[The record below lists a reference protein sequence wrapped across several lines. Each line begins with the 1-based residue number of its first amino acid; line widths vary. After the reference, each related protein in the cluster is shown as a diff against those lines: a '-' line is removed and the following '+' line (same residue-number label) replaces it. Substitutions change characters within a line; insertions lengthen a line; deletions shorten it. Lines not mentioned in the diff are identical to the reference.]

1 MSKSLYQTL
10 NVSENANQDE
20 IKKSYRRLARQ
31 YHPDLN
37 KTKEAEEKFKE
48 INAAYE
54 ILSDEEKRRQ
64 YDQFGDNMFGG
75 QNFSDFARSR
85 SASEDLD
92 DILSSI
98 FGRGGFSQRFS
109 QNSQGF
115 SGFNFSNFAHDFAHE
130 DLDMT
135 TTLNVSVLDTL
146 LGNKKQVS
154 INNETFSLKIP
165 IGVEEG
171 EKIRVRNKGKMGRTG
186 RGDLLLQ
193 IHIEEDEIYKRE
205 KDDIIQ
211 IFDLPL
217 KTALFGGKIE
227 IATWHKTLTLTIP
240 PNTKAMQKFRIKDKG
255 IKNRKTSHVGDLY
268 LQARL
273 ILPKT
278 ETLSNELKALLEK
291 EL

>member
-115 SGFNFSNFAHDFAHE
+115 SGFNFSNFAHE

-135 TTLNVSVLDTL
+135 ATLNVSVLDTL

-193 IHIEEDEIYKRE
+193 IHIEEDEIYRRE

-211 IFDLPL
+211 TFDLPL
-217 KTALFGGKIE
+217 KMALFGGKIE

-278 ETLSNELKALLEK
+278 ETLSSELKALLEK

>member
-10 NVSENANQDE
+10 NVSENASQDE

-85 SASEDLD
+85 RTSEDLD

-115 SGFNFSNFAHDFAHE
+115 SGFNFSNFAPE
-130 DLDMT
+130 NLDIT
-135 TTLNVSVLDTL
+135 ATLNVSVLDTL

-154 INNETFSLKIP
+154 VNNETFSLKIP

-193 IHIEEDEIYKRE
+193 IHIEEDEIYRRE
-205 KDDIIQ
+205 KDDITQ
-211 IFDLPL
+211 TFDLPL

-240 PNTKAMQKFRIKDKG
+240 PNTKAMQKFRIKEKG

>member
-10 NVSENANQDE
+10 DVSENANQDE
-20 IKKSYRRLARQ
+20 IKKSYRRLARK

-85 SASEDLD
+85 STSEDLD

-115 SGFNFSNFAHDFAHE
+115 SGFNFSNFAHE

-211 IFDLPL
+211 TFDLPL

>member
-10 NVSENANQDE
+10 DVSENTNQDE
-20 IKKSYRRLARQ
+20 IKKSYRRLARK

-85 SASEDLD
+85 STSEDLD

-115 SGFNFSNFAHDFAHE
+115 SGFNFSNFAHE

>member
-10 NVSENANQDE
+10 NVSENASQDE

-85 SASEDLD
+85 RTSEDLD

-115 SGFNFSNFAHDFAHE
+115 SGFNFSNFAPE
-130 DLDMT
+130 NLDMT
-135 TTLNVSVLDTL
+135 ATLSVSVLDTL

-154 INNETFSLKIP
+154 VNNETFSLKIP

-193 IHIEEDEIYKRE
+193 IHIEEDEMYRRE

-240 PNTKAMQKFRIKDKG
+240 PNTKAMQKFRIKEKG

-278 ETLSNELKALLEK
+278 ETLSSELKALLEK

>member
-98 FGRGGFSQRFS
+98 FGRGSFSQRFS

-115 SGFNFSNFAHDFAHE
+115 SGFNFSNFTPE

-193 IHIEEDEIYKRE
+193 IHIEEDEIYRRE

-211 IFDLPL
+211 TFDLPL

-227 IATWHKTLTLTIP
+227 IAAWHKTLTLTIP

-273 ILPKT
+273 ILPKI

>member
-10 NVSENANQDE
+10 DVSENANQDE
-20 IKKSYRRLARQ
+20 IKKSYRRLARK

-64 YDQFGDNMFGG
+64 YDRFGDNMFGG

-115 SGFNFSNFAHDFAHE
+115 SGFNFSNFASE

-193 IHIEEDEIYKRE
+193 IHIEEDEIYRRE

>member
-10 NVSENANQDE
+10 NVSENASQDE

-54 ILSDEEKRRQ
+54 ILSDEEKRHQ

-85 SASEDLD
+85 RTSEDLD

-115 SGFNFSNFAHDFAHE
+115 SGFNFSNFSNFAPE
-130 DLDMT
+130 NLDMT
-135 TTLNVSVLDTL
+135 VALNVSVLDTL

-154 INNETFSLKIP
+154 VNNETFSLKIP

-171 EKIRVRNKGKMGRTG
+171 EKIRVRNKGKTGQMG

-193 IHIEEDEIYKRE
+193 IHIEEDEMYRRE

-240 PNTKAMQKFRIKDKG
+240 PNTKAMQKFRIKEKG

>member
-10 NVSENANQDE
+10 DVSENANQDE
-20 IKKSYRRLARQ
+20 IKKSYRRLARK

-115 SGFNFSNFAHDFAHE
+115 SGFNFSNFAHE

-135 TTLNVSVLDTL
+135 TTLNISVLDTL

>member
-20 IKKSYRRLARQ
+20 IKKSYRRLARK

-115 SGFNFSNFAHDFAHE
+115 SGFNFSNFAHE
-130 DLDMT
+130 DLDIT
-135 TTLNVSVLDTL
+135 TTLNVSILDTL

-193 IHIEEDEIYKRE
+193 IHIEEDEIYRRE
-205 KDDIIQ
+205 KDDIVQ

>member
-10 NVSENANQDE
+10 DVSENANQDE
-20 IKKSYRRLARQ
+20 IKKSYRRLARK

-115 SGFNFSNFAHDFAHE
+115 SGFNFSNFAHE

-154 INNETFSLKIP
+154 TNNETFSLKIP

-193 IHIEEDEIYKRE
+193 IHIEEDEIYRRE

-211 IFDLPL
+211 TFDLPL

-278 ETLSNELKALLEK
+278 ETLSSELKALLEK

>member
-10 NVSENANQDE
+10 DVSENANQDE
-20 IKKSYRRLARQ
+20 IKKSYRRLARK

-115 SGFNFSNFAHDFAHE
+115 SGFNFSNFAHE
-130 DLDMT
+130 DLDIT

-193 IHIEEDEIYKRE
+193 IHIEEDEIYRRE

-227 IATWHKTLTLTIP
+227 IAAWHKTLTLTIP

-255 IKNRKTSHVGDLY
+255 VKNRKTSHVGDLY

>member
-10 NVSENANQDE
+10 NVSENASQDE

-85 SASEDLD
+85 RTSEDLD

-115 SGFNFSNFAHDFAHE
+115 SSFNFSNFSNFAPE
-130 DLDMT
+130 NLDIT
-135 TTLNVSVLDTL
+135 IALNVSVLDTL

-171 EKIRVRNKGKMGRTG
+171 EKIRVRNKGKTGQMG

-193 IHIEEDEIYKRE
+193 IHIEEDEIYRRE
-205 KDDIIQ
+205 KDDITQ
-211 IFDLPL
+211 TFDLPL

-273 ILPKT
+273 ILPKV

>member
-85 SASEDLD
+85 RTSEDLD

-98 FGRGGFSQRFS
+98 FGRGDFSQRFS

-115 SGFNFSNFAHDFAHE
+115 SGFNFSNFSNFAPE
-130 DLDMT
+130 NLDMT
-135 TTLNVSVLDTL
+135 ATLNVSVLDTL

-154 INNETFSLKIP
+154 VNNETFSLKIP

-171 EKIRVRNKGKMGRTG
+171 EKIRVRNKGKTGRTG

-193 IHIEEDEIYKRE
+193 IHIEEDEIYRRE
-205 KDDIIQ
+205 KDDITQ

-240 PNTKAMQKFRIKDKG
+240 PNTKAMQKFRIKEKG

>member
-10 NVSENANQDE
+10 DVSENANQDE
-20 IKKSYRRLARQ
+20 IKKSYRRLARK

-115 SGFNFSNFAHDFAHE
+115 SGFNFSNFAHE

-171 EKIRVRNKGKMGRTG
+171 EKIRVRNKGKMGRIG

-278 ETLSNELKALLEK
+278 ETLSDELKALLEK

>member
-10 NVSENANQDE
+10 NVSENASQDE

-85 SASEDLD
+85 RTSEDLD

-115 SGFNFSNFAHDFAHE
+115 SGFNFSNFSNFAPE
-130 DLDMT
+130 NLDMT
-135 TTLNVSVLDTL
+135 VTLNVSVLDTL

-154 INNETFSLKIP
+154 VNNETFSLKIP

-171 EKIRVRNKGKMGRTG
+171 EKIRVRNKGKTGQMG

-193 IHIEEDEIYKRE
+193 IHIEEDEMYRRE
-205 KDDIIQ
+205 KDDITQ

-240 PNTKAMQKFRIKDKG
+240 PNTKAMQKFRIKEKG

>member
-10 NVSENANQDE
+10 DVSENANQDE
-20 IKKSYRRLARQ
+20 IKKSYRRLARK

-75 QNFSDFARSR
+75 QNFSDFSRSR

-115 SGFNFSNFAHDFAHE
+115 SGFNFSNFAHE

-193 IHIEEDEIYKRE
+193 IHIEEDEIYRRE

>member
-10 NVSENANQDE
+10 DVSENANQDE
-20 IKKSYRRLARQ
+20 IKKSYRRLARK

-85 SASEDLD
+85 STSEDLD

-115 SGFNFSNFAHDFAHE
+115 SGFNFSNFAPE
-130 DLDMT
+130 DLDIT
-135 TTLNVSVLDTL
+135 TALNVSVLDTL

-240 PNTKAMQKFRIKDKG
+240 SNTKAMQKFRIKDKG

>member
-10 NVSENANQDE
+10 DVSENANQDE
-20 IKKSYRRLARQ
+20 IKKSYRRLARK

-85 SASEDLD
+85 SANEDLD

-115 SGFNFSNFAHDFAHE
+115 SGFNFSNFAHE

-193 IHIEEDEIYKRE
+193 IHIEEDEIYRRE

-211 IFDLPL
+211 TFDLPL

>member
-10 NVSENANQDE
+10 DVSENANQDE
-20 IKKSYRRLARQ
+20 IKKSYRRLARK

-54 ILSDEEKRRQ
+54 ILNDEEKRRQ

-85 SASEDLD
+85 STSEDLD

-115 SGFNFSNFAHDFAHE
+115 SGFNFSNFAHE
-130 DLDMT
+130 DLDIT

-278 ETLSNELKALLEK
+278 ETLSSELKALLEK

>member
-10 NVSENANQDE
+10 DVSENANQDE
-20 IKKSYRRLARQ
+20 IKKSYRRLARK

-85 SASEDLD
+85 STSEDLD

-115 SGFNFSNFAHDFAHE
+115 SGFNFSNFAHE

>member
-10 NVSENANQDE
+10 DVSENANQDE
-20 IKKSYRRLARQ
+20 IKKSYRRLARK

-85 SASEDLD
+85 NASEDLD

-115 SGFNFSNFAHDFAHE
+115 SGFNFSNFAHE
-130 DLDMT
+130 DLDIT
-135 TTLNVSVLDTL
+135 TTLSVSVLDTL

-193 IHIEEDEIYKRE
+193 IHIEEDEIYRRE

-240 PNTKAMQKFRIKDKG
+240 PNTKAMQKFRIKEKG

>member
-85 SASEDLD
+85 STNEDLD

-115 SGFNFSNFAHDFAHE
+115 SGFNFSNFAHE

-211 IFDLPL
+211 TFDLPL

-240 PNTKAMQKFRIKDKG
+240 PNTKAMQKFRIKEKG

>member
-10 NVSENANQDE
+10 DVSENANQDE
-20 IKKSYRRLARQ
+20 IKKSYRRLARK

-85 SASEDLD
+85 SASGDLD
-92 DILSSI
+92 DLLSSL

-115 SGFNFSNFAHDFAHE
+115 SGFNFSNFAHE

-193 IHIEEDEIYKRE
+193 IHIEEDEIYRRE

>member
-10 NVSENANQDE
+10 NVSENASQDE

-85 SASEDLD
+85 STSEDLD

-98 FGRGGFSQRFS
+98 FGKGGFSQRFS

-115 SGFNFSNFAHDFAHE
+115 SGFNFSNFAHE
-130 DLDMT
+130 DLDIT

-171 EKIRVRNKGKMGRTG
+171 EKIRVRNKGKTGQTG

-193 IHIEEDEIYKRE
+193 IHIEEDEMYRRE

>member
-10 NVSENANQDE
+10 NVSENASQDE

-115 SGFNFSNFAHDFAHE
+115 SGFNFSNFAPE
-130 DLDMT
+130 NLDMT
-135 TTLNVSVLDTL
+135 ATLNVSVLDTL

-154 INNETFSLKIP
+154 VNNETFSLKIP

-171 EKIRVRNKGKMGRTG
+171 EKIRVRNKGKTGRTG
-186 RGDLLLQ
+186 KGDLLLQ
-193 IHIEEDEIYKRE
+193 IHIEEDEMYRRE

-211 IFDLPL
+211 TFDLPL
-217 KTALFGGKIE
+217 KTALFGGKVE

-273 ILPKT
+273 ILPKV

>member
-20 IKKSYRRLARQ
+20 IKKSYRRLARK

-115 SGFNFSNFAHDFAHE
+115 SGFNFSNFAHE

-193 IHIEEDEIYKRE
+193 IHIEEDEIYRRE

-268 LQARL
+268 LQAHL

-278 ETLSNELKALLEK
+278 ETLSSELKALLEK

>member
-10 NVSENANQDE
+10 DVSENANQDE
-20 IKKSYRRLARQ
+20 IKKSYRRLARK

-115 SGFNFSNFAHDFAHE
+115 SGFNFSNFAHE
-130 DLDMT
+130 DLDIT
-135 TTLNVSVLDTL
+135 ATLNVSVLDTL

>member
-10 NVSENANQDE
+10 DVSENASQDE
-20 IKKSYRRLARQ
+20 IKKSYRRLARK

-115 SGFNFSNFAHDFAHE
+115 SGFNFSNFAHE

-193 IHIEEDEIYKRE
+193 IHIEEDEIYRRE

-278 ETLSNELKALLEK
+278 ETLSSELKALLEK

>member
-10 NVSENANQDE
+10 DVSENANQDE
-20 IKKSYRRLARQ
+20 IKKSYRRLARK

-64 YDQFGDNMFGG
+64 YDQFGDNMFDG

-115 SGFNFSNFAHDFAHE
+115 SGFNFSNFAHE

-193 IHIEEDEIYKRE
+193 IHIEEDEIYRRE

-273 ILPKT
+273 ILPKI
-278 ETLSNELKALLEK
+278 ETLSSELKALLEK

>member
-10 NVSENANQDE
+10 DVSENANQDE
-20 IKKSYRRLARQ
+20 IKKSYRRLARK

-115 SGFNFSNFAHDFAHE
+115 SGFNFSNFAPE

-171 EKIRVRNKGKMGRTG
+171 EKIRVRNKGKMGRAG

-211 IFDLPL
+211 TFDLPL

>member
-10 NVSENANQDE
+10 DVSENASQDE
-20 IKKSYRRLARQ
+20 IKKSYRRLARK

-85 SASEDLD
+85 STSEDLD

-115 SGFNFSNFAHDFAHE
+115 SGFNFSNFAHE

-193 IHIEEDEIYKRE
+193 IHIEEDEIYRRE

-227 IATWHKTLTLTIP
+227 IAAWHKTLTLTIP

>member
-10 NVSENANQDE
+10 NVSENASQDE

-85 SASEDLD
+85 GTSEDLD

-115 SGFNFSNFAHDFAHE
+115 SGFNFSNFAPE
-130 DLDMT
+130 NLDMT
-135 TTLNVSVLDTL
+135 ATLNVSVLDTL

-193 IHIEEDEIYKRE
+193 IHIEEDEIYRRE
-205 KDDIIQ
+205 KDDITQ

-227 IATWHKTLTLTIP
+227 IATWHKNLTLTIP
-240 PNTKAMQKFRIKDKG
+240 PNTKAMQKFRIKEKG

-273 ILPKT
+273 ILPKI
-278 ETLSNELKALLEK
+278 ETLSSELKALLEK

>member
-10 NVSENANQDE
+10 DVSENANQDE
-20 IKKSYRRLARQ
+20 IKKSYRRLARK

-85 SASEDLD
+85 SANEDLD

-115 SGFNFSNFAHDFAHE
+115 SGFNFSNFAHE
-130 DLDMT
+130 DLDIT

-255 IKNRKTSHVGDLY
+255 IKNRKTSHVGNLY

>member
-10 NVSENANQDE
+10 DVSENANQDE
-20 IKKSYRRLARQ
+20 IKKSYRRLARK

-85 SASEDLD
+85 STSEDLD

-115 SGFNFSNFAHDFAHE
+115 SGFNFSNFAHE
-130 DLDMT
+130 DLDIT

-193 IHIEEDEIYKRE
+193 IHIEEDEIYRRE
-205 KDDIIQ
+205 KDDITQ

>member
-10 NVSENANQDE
+10 NVSENASQDE

-85 SASEDLD
+85 GTSEDLD

-115 SGFNFSNFAHDFAHE
+115 SGFNFSNFAHE

-171 EKIRVRNKGKMGRTG
+171 EKIRVRNKGKTGRTT

-205 KDDIIQ
+205 KDDITQ

-240 PNTKAMQKFRIKDKG
+240 PNTKAMQKFRIKEKG

>member
-10 NVSENANQDE
+10 NVSENASQDE

-85 SASEDLD
+85 RTSEDLD

-98 FGRGGFSQRFS
+98 FGKGGFSQRFS

-115 SGFNFSNFAHDFAHE
+115 SGFNFSNFAPE
-130 DLDMT
+130 NLDMT
-135 TTLNVSVLDTL
+135 ATLNVSVLDTL

-186 RGDLLLQ
+186 RGDLLLE
-193 IHIEEDEIYKRE
+193 IHIEEDEMYRRE

-227 IATWHKTLTLTIP
+227 ITTWHKTLTLTIP
-240 PNTKAMQKFRIKDKG
+240 PNTKAMQKFRIKEKG

>member
-10 NVSENANQDE
+10 NVSENASQDE

-75 QNFSDFARSR
+75 QNFSDFAKSR

-98 FGRGGFSQRFS
+98 FEKGGFSQRFS

-115 SGFNFSNFAHDFAHE
+115 SGFNFSNFAPE
-130 DLDMT
+130 NLDMT
-135 TTLNVSVLDTL
+135 ATLNVSVLDTL

-171 EKIRVRNKGKMGRTG
+171 EKIRVRNKGKTGRTG
-186 RGDLLLQ
+186 RGDLLLE
-193 IHIEEDEIYKRE
+193 IHIEEDEIYRRE

-240 PNTKAMQKFRIKDKG
+240 PNTKAMQKFRIKEKG

>member
-10 NVSENANQDE
+10 NVSENASQDE

-85 SASEDLD
+85 GPSEDLD

-115 SGFNFSNFAHDFAHE
+115 SGFNFSNFAPE
-130 DLDMT
+130 NLDVT
-135 TTLNVSVLDTL
+135 AILNVSVLDTL

-154 INNETFSLKIP
+154 VNNETFSLKIP

-171 EKIRVRNKGKMGRTG
+171 EKIRVRNKGKTGRTG

-193 IHIEEDEIYKRE
+193 IHIEEDEMYRRE

-273 ILPKT
+273 ILPKI
-278 ETLSNELKALLEK
+278 ETLSDELKVLLEK

>member
-10 NVSENANQDE
+10 DVSENANQDE
-20 IKKSYRRLARQ
+20 IKKSYRRLARK

-85 SASEDLD
+85 STSEDLD

-98 FGRGGFSQRFS
+98 FGKGGFSQRFS

-115 SGFNFSNFAHDFAHE
+115 SGFNFSNFAHE

-193 IHIEEDEIYKRE
+193 IHIEEDEIYRRE